1 MTKRLFDFSF
11 SLILILIL
19 SWLIFIL
26 FIISSIIFKSFGIFF
41 QERIGQYGKKFII
54 YKLKSMNNEKKINN
68 FGLFI
73 RKYKL
78 DELPQLFNILKGE
91 MSFVGPRPDIEGYYD
106 KLQGEERKIL
116 TLKPGLTCE
125 ASIKYNN
132 EEELL
137 KLQKNPIEF
146 NDEIIFPD
154 KLKMNLEYYKNHNF
168 FVDLQIIFKTIKNI
182 ILPS

>member
-1 MTKRLFDFSF
+1 MIKRLFDFAF
-11 SLILILIL
+11 SLIFILIL
-19 SWLIFIL
+19 SWVIFLLFIL
-26 FIISSIIFKSFGIFF
+26 SSIIFKSFGIFF

-54 YKLKSMNNEKKINN
+54 YKLKSMNNEKKTNN
-68 FGLFI
+68 FGFFI

-132 EEELL
+132 EDYIL
-137 KLQKNPIEF
+137 KQQKNPKQF
-146 NDEIIFPD
+146 NDTIIFPD
-154 KLKMNLEYYKNHNF
+154 KLKMNLEYYNNHNF

-182 ILPS
+182 L